1 MADVVIAVRVPR
13 SLVAELKERTESGHY
28 ADLSEQ
34 VRSIVRRGCLKY
46 TNPVTHEIKELK
58 EQLKA
63 ELLKEQEAGKS
74 QALLQQLKELL
85 EARAQQK
92 GGGQQ

>member
-13 SLVAELKERTESGHY
+13 TLVAELKERTEQDHF

-34 VRSIVRRGCLKY
+34 LRSIIRRGCLKY

-58 EQLKA
+58 EQLKEELRKETGELKTE
-63 ELLKEQEAGKS
+63 ELLA
-74 QALLQQLKELL
+74 ALKDLL
-85 EARAQQK
+85 AKR
-92 GGGQQ
+92 GGEER